1 MWTRI
6 VSYWDSIR
14 SSYWFIPALMSL
26 GAIILST
33 LTVEFDAYFDP
44 SVPTWL
50 ESFFNNQPDGAR
62 AVLSTIAGSMIT
74 VAGVVFSITLV
85 SLSTAAAQY
94 GPRLLTNFMRDT
106 TNQITLGT
114 FIATFLYC
122 LLVLRAVQ
130 NAPPDAND
138 IEAAYFVPHVALLV
152 GIGFS
157 LCSIAVLIRFI
168 HHVPQSIHISL
179 VTTSI
184 GKELCERV
192 TERFPESLGEDAEP
206 KQDMFDMDQVPEALH
221 DPIGND
227 VVTITSKTA
236 GYVLLID
243 TEALVESAAS
253 YDIFLRLAKRPG
265 DFVFQGEALVFLPPD
280 TFVSDEL
287 SCDIRDVFAI
297 GDKRTPFQ
305 DIRFLVQELVE
316 IAARALSP
324 GVNDPITAIACL
336 NWLAAAQV
344 QLTAQDAPQSVKYD
358 QNNIPRIYVEPLTSA
373 QLMELGFGK
382 LRAYIAAD
390 PITTEAALELLARVR
405 SNVGENGAKFV
416 FVEIKALERARNAV
430 LESAGLK

>member
-1 MWTRI
+1 MWTRF

-50 ESFFNNQPDGAR
+50 ESFFKNQPDGAR

-192 TERFPESLGEDAEP
+192 AKRFPESLGKDAES
-206 KQDMFDMDQVPEALH
+206 KKDGYDMDKVPKALRN
-221 DPIGND
+221 PIEND
-227 VVTITSKTA
+227 LITIASKA
-236 GYVLLID
+236 SGYVRLID
-243 TEALVESAAS
+243 TESLMDAAAS
-253 YDIFLRLAKRPG
+253 NDIFLRLAKRPG
-265 DFVFQGEALVFLPPD
+265 DFVFPGEALVYLPPD
-280 TFVSDEL
+280 TSISEEVSDN
-287 SCDIRDVFAI
+287 IRRVFTI

-344 QLTAQDAPQSVKYD
+344 QLAAQDEPESIRHD
-358 QNNIPRIYVEPLTSA
+358 HNNIPRIYAEPLTSS

-382 LRAYIAAD
+382 LRTYIAAD
-390 PITTEAALELLARVR
+390 PITSEAALELLARIR
-405 SNVGENGAKFV
+405 ANVNAHVAKLAFI
-416 FVEIKALERARNAV
+416 EMQV
-430 LESAGLK
+430 LEQAHAAIQNTDR